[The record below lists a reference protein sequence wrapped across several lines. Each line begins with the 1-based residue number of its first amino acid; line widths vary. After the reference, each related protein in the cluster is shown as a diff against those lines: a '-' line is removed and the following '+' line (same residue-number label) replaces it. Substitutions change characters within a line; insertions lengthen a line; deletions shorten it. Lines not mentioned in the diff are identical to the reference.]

1 MTEADSSVSASE
13 IEESISMLEQFLD
26 AEALEPL
33 LCVLRE
39 LSKNPDDDS
48 LLARLAEIVD
58 GLRMM
63 QGAVLTYA
71 PVIAGFLSD
80 DPFSGGK

>member
-1 MTEADSSVSASE
+1 MTETDKSVSALE

-33 LCVLRE
+33 LRVLRE
-39 LSKNPDDDS
+39 LSKNPDDDA
-48 LLARLAEIVD
+48 LLTRLAEIVN
-58 GLRMM
+58 GLGMM

-80 DPFSGGK
+80 DPFSDGK

>member
-1 MTEADSSVSASE
+1 
-13 IEESISMLEQFLD
+13 MLEQFLD

-33 LCVLRE
+33 LRVLRE
-39 LSKNPDDDS
+39 LSKNPDDDA
-48 LLARLAEIVD
+48 LLTRLAEIVD
-58 GLRMM
+58 GLGMM

-80 DPFSGGK
+80 DPFSDGK